1 MKEIKAISLERM
13 NNGAHYLYMSTM
25 LSRAESHAKLPVKAA
40 EPLAA
45 LRTAVEEEDRCLAV
59 SRKSLLTDDIRKADH
74 ERDVLFGAYRN
85 AVRSYLSL
93 PEGKLLQAA
102 RELDQHLTDY
112 RIDPREQLDKET
124 GLLVNFLA
132 DLETRYAGQVATLSL
147 SPFVTGLKEVN
158 ERLRRLT
165 KDRTYERMTLEP
177 GALARARKASDA
189 AYRLLVRWVN
199 ALALLDN
206 EADYAEFI
214 DYVNTEVVH
223 YKREVLGQ
231 RAKAPSASAEQ
242 PDGRTEAEETP
253 AHSSAEQDNTDVD
266 DGI

>member
-45 LRTAVEEEDRCLAV
+45 LRTAVEEEDRCLAI

-74 ERDVLFGAYRN
+74 ERDVLFGAYKN

-93 PEGKLLQAA
+93 PEGKLSQAA

-132 DLETRYAGQVATLSL
+132 DLETRYAAQVATLSL

-158 ERLRRLT
+158 ERLRQLT

-177 GALARARKASDA
+177 GGTRPGA
-189 AYRLLVRWVN
+189 
-199 ALALLDN
+199 
-206 EADYAEFI
+206 
-214 DYVNTEVVH
+214 
-223 YKREVLGQ
+223 
-231 RAKAPSASAEQ
+231 
-242 PDGRTEAEETP
+242 
-253 AHSSAEQDNTDVD
+253 
-266 DGI
+266 

>member
-25 LSRAESHAKLPVKAA
+25 LSRAESHGKLPVKAA

-45 LRTAVEEEDRCLAV
+45 LRTAVEEEDRCLA
-59 SRKSLLTDDIRKADH
+59 
-74 ERDVLFGAYRN
+74 ERDVLFSAYRN

-93 PEGKLLQAA
+93 PEEKLSQAA

-147 SPFVTGLKEVN
+147 SPFVTGLMEVY

-165 KDRTYERMTLEP
+165 KDRTFERMTLEP
-177 GALARARKASDA
+177 GALARARKVSDA
-189 AYRLLVRWVN
+189 AYRLLVR
-199 ALALLDN
+199 
-206 EADYAEFI
+206 
-214 DYVNTEVVH
+214 
-223 YKREVLGQ
+223 
-231 RAKAPSASAEQ
+231 
-242 PDGRTEAEETP
+242 
-253 AHSSAEQDNTDVD
+253 
-266 DGI
+266 